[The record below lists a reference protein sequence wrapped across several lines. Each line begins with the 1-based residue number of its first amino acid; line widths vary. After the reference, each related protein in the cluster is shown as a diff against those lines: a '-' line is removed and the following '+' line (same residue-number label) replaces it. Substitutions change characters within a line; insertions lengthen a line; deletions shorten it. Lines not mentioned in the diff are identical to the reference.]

1 MTKMIQGLN
10 LIIVVAI
17 ADNGVIGAKGGLPWK
32 ISSDLKRVKELTTGK
47 VLLMGRRTYD
57 SIGFPLPNRK
67 TIVLTSDLKFSVPG
81 VSVYRT
87 FSEALVSACYE
98 AIEMGTNQ
106 VIAFGGRSIYANA
119 IPLAQT
125 IYKTE
130 VHCSPIGE
138 TYFPEYDNAEWT
150 ETERQFFP
158 ANDKDESAF
167 SFVQLDRKTER

>member
-1 MTKMIQGLN
+1 
-10 LIIVVAI
+10 
-17 ADNGVIGAKGGLPWK
+17 
-32 ISSDLKRVKELTTGK
+32 
-47 VLLMGRRTYD
+47 
-57 SIGFPLPNRK
+57 
-67 TIVLTSDLKFSVPG
+67 
-81 VSVYRT
+81 
-87 FSEALVSACYE
+87 
-98 AIEMGTNQ
+98 MGTNQ

-138 TYFPEYDNAEWT
+138 TYFPEYDDAEWT

>member
-1 MTKMIQGLN
+1 MIQGLN

-47 VLLMGRRTYD
+47 ALLMGRRTYD

-119 IPLAQT
+119 IP
-125 IYKTE
+125 
-130 VHCSPIGE
+130 
-138 TYFPEYDNAEWT
+138 
-150 ETERQFFP
+150 
-158 ANDKDESAF
+158 
-167 SFVQLDRKTER
+167 